1 MDLLLG
7 SIDQVLCDHKTHNIM
22 QGPAKQYTKEMRRK
36 FAYIA
41 TWNPGTP
48 MTIGSIGVTKD
59 GRFRRVSDLETLGIP
74 YEIIKDNDPADL
86 DYASEGS
93 VTITMK
99 ASGSGPVGGLGT
111 LDAGFSVEF
120 KKSNSTLF
128 KAKETY
134 TDVMRDTHKLGQEI
148 LKRYRNG
155 KWEKEWVVV
164 TEVVRA
170 TSATILISNSQ
181 NGQVDLKATAD
192 GNLLRGLADPALE
205 LGIQFSRGM
214 ETQIIAEK
222 GLTPLYR
229 GVGIKT
235 HLFGKP
241 DLAGRGMRG
250 LDMVT
255 PTAARNELADIV
267 YVGHRF
273 DGIDQ
278 A

>member
-1 MDLLLG
+1 M
-7 SIDQVLCDHKTHNIM
+7 K
-22 QGPAKQYTKEMRRK
+22 GPAKQYTKEMRRK

-48 MTIGSIGVTKD
+48 ITIGSVGISTD
-59 GRFRRVSDLETLGIP
+59 GRFQRVSDLETLGIP
-74 YEIIKDNDPADL
+74 YEILKDNDPTDL

-93 VTITMK
+93 VTVTMK
-99 ASGSGPVGGLGT
+99 AAGSGPVGGLAT

-120 KKSNSTLF
+120 KRTNSTLF
-128 KAKETY
+128 KARETY
-134 TDVMRDTHKLGQEI
+134 TDVMRDTHKLGDEI
-148 LKRYRNG
+148 LKRYRKG
-155 KWEKEWVVV
+155 EWEKEWVVV

-181 NGQVDLKATAD
+181 NGQVDLKAQVD
-192 GNLLRGLADPALE
+192 GNLLGGIADPTLE

-229 GVGIKT
+229 SVGIKT

-241 DLAGRGMRG
+241 EVIGRGMRG

-255 PTAARNELADIV
+255 PTAARNELADVV

-273 DGIDQ
+273 DGIELE